1 MRIAITGLVS
11 GALFGAGL
19 ALADLTNPTKI
30 QNFLDLFGRF
40 DPSLAI
46 VMAAALLISGVGY
59 AAARRMR
66 RPWLGAAFQVPTRSA
81 IDAPLVCGSALFGIG
96 WGLAGL
102 CPGPALADL
111 LQGVAGVYVFCA
123 AMLLGMALQRWLR
136 PRPVAEQRSAD
147 G

>member
-1 MRIAITGLVS
+1 MRTLLSGLAS

-30 QNFLDLFGRF
+30 QNFLDFFGRF
-40 DPSLAI
+40 DPSLAV
-46 VMAAALLISGVGY
+46 VMAAALLVSGAGF
-59 AAARRMR
+59 AWARRLP
-66 RPWLGAAFQVPTRSA
+66 RPWLGGAFQVPVRSA
-81 IDAPLVCGSALFGIG
+81 IDAPLVCGAALFGIG

-111 LQGVAGVYVFCA
+111 LQGVPGVYVFCV
-123 AMLLGMALQRWLR
+123 AMLLGMAVHRLLL
-136 PRPVAEQRSAD
+136 PGGVAVQRSAD